1 MTGSTPDVIDPHAET
16 SSYAEDLE
24 DIALGDDY
32 ALTANYVDMVVDA
45 ADRGD
50 SDRLRELVHALRAED
65 VADLMGFL
73 SADYREDII
82 PLLDAVL
89 VHLPARTSTE
99 QPHSLEEEDD
109 EEGGTPV
116 DWSPI

>member
-50 SDRLRELVHALRAED
+50 IEI
-65 VADLMGFL
+65 
-73 SADYREDII
+73 REDRIAI
-82 PLLDAVL
+82 TVTRAADVYDFMAG
-89 VHLPARTSTE
+89 AA
-99 QPHSLEEEDD
+99 
-109 EEGGTPV
+109 
-116 DWSPI
+116 